1 MTAVSLCVSVYI
13 CAQMTG
19 ACVQPKHTKNNK
31 LGTFSF
37 KMPQNFFAGWGSC
50 PRPRL
55 GLCPRP
61 RRATALDPWEG
72 SWCTRSHICI
82 SSPPHP
88 PYSYFQAPT

>member
-19 ACVQPKHTKNNK
+19 ACVLPKHKKINK

-55 GLCPRP
+55 GLCLPQTPLGMRPRP
-61 RRATALDPWEG
+61 PEG
-72 SWCTRSHICI
+72 SD
-82 SSPPHP
+82 
-88 PYSYFQAPT
+88 